1 MQGRLVLRDFVEVYN
16 LPPERRFVSV
26 CTPHEGIGIC
36 PEAYQMVCPL
46 WNLAPYTAWLAFAD
60 YGKDAT
66 DKSTYLDRS
75 HRLAEFNN
83 EQYSL
88 P

>member
-1 MQGRLVLRDFVEVYN
+1 MEVYN

-26 CTPHEGIGIC
+26 CTTHEGIGIC
-36 PEAYQMVCPL
+36 PEAYQRVRPL

>member
-1 MQGRLVLRDFVEVYN
+1 
-16 LPPERRFVSV
+16 
-26 CTPHEGIGIC
+26 
-36 PEAYQMVCPL
+36 MVCPL